1 MDLNN
6 LILFFVLTSF
16 GLFFYKYF
24 LVFIKKYKL
33 KLLIDDQLKK
43 PQAFHESP
51 ISTSGGLGI
60 FFLFL
65 IFSFY
70 LFLTKQIIYYE
81 YLTFCSLF
89 FILGFS
95 DDLKL
100 NVRPKLRLILMIIFL
115 IILVITNNFYI
126 EKYQSSI

>member
-81 YLTFCSLF
+81 YLTFCTLF

-100 NVRPKLRLILMIIFL
+100 NIKPKFRLISMVLVL
-115 IILVITNNFYI
+115 IVLD
-126 EKYQSSI
+126 K